1 MCLSSISG
9 LAGQKEQV
17 AYSPSKVVARG
28 PGRCRERKPGVSPF
42 ITSDHIIAF
51 EEEHGALKEGEVVL
65 LQTA

>member
-28 PGRCRERKPGVSPF
+28 PGRRREGKPGVSPF